1 MSKTTV
7 GFALCGSFCTFSK
20 AIKEMEHLT
29 AAGYD
34 VIPIMSQ
41 TAYETD
47 TRFGKAAEI
56 QKKIEAICGKKIIHT
71 IAEAEPVGPK
81 KMCDIIAVCPC
92 TAIHL
97 PKLQTQ

>member
-29 AAGYD
+29 EAGYD
-34 VIPIMSQ
+34 IIPIMSQ

-47 TRFGKAAEI
+47 TRFGKAEEI
-56 QKKIEAICGKKIIHT
+56 QKNIEAICGKKLFI
-71 IAEAEPVGPK
+71 PLPK
-81 KMCDIIAVCPC
+81 PSLSDLKKCAILSQFVHAR
-92 TAIHL
+92 AIHL